1 MFIKG
6 SNLSAY
12 KGQNL
17 LIGVY
22 PAAYN
27 IQLNS
32 FFLKE
37 SNNTA
42 IVKFNVSRKI
52 SSIGGPTFKKKKKGR
67 GAEDG
72 WMGGKAILRIE

>member
-52 SSIGGPTFKKKKKGR
+52 SSMGGPTLKKKKRK